1 MCYAERR
8 LGTESRL
15 GKQSTFVLPFSER
28 IKQIKPSKV
37 RAVFVCL
44 LPESMGAANVEAGQ
58 VPQAVAVEGEGEL
71 SVTPNPDMPEGA
83 VPAPTPASA
92 TAPENA
98 EPEKKDDTAVESP
111 KADEPDEASEP
122 ASKKARTSGMSDEL
136 ESRFVKLMDTATTGF
151 ECTRQALNSV
161 QEHMEL
167 LRKCQKDLS
176 SLAAEV
182 HTSRVSEKYYLTQLQ
197 QLYSAFG
204 QMEWQLTGPKSE
216 SHTSMKSVLGKTL
229 GATTSVKEGIKVL
242 FEELKSGQNRTVEA
256 IEKGFG
262 TLCEALVKNPIPT
275 RDGPGG
281 GSSSA
286 FPPMAP
292 ATGVIPP
299 MPTVPAMPAM
309 PSTGYGMPGYAST
322 ANMSAPMAPMAPMT
336 PRMSTGAMG
345 SMGPTVAEG
354 SEAKAPLVLIAQ
366 DEQGNRK
373 RIAVSPTRHQSTQ
386 HLNPGYAQEFS
397 LGFAVHNGFYHR
409 RLPEVF
415 LPKEVKY

>member
-1 MCYAERR
+1 
-8 LGTESRL
+8 
-15 GKQSTFVLPFSER
+15 
-28 IKQIKPSKV
+28 
-37 RAVFVCL
+37 
-44 LPESMGAANVEAGQ
+44 MGAASVEAEQ
-58 VPQAVAVEGEGEL
+58 VLQAVAVEGEGEL
-71 SVTPNPDMPEGA
+71 TVTPNPDMPEGS

-92 TAPENA
+92 SAPENV
-98 EPEKKDDTAVESP
+98 ESEKKDDTTAESP
-111 KADEPDEASEP
+111 KADESAEASEP
-122 ASKKARTSGMSDEL
+122 PSKKARTSGMSEEL
-136 ESRFVKLMDTATTGF
+136 ESKFLKLMETTTTGF

-161 QEHMEL
+161 HEHMEL

-176 SLAAEV
+176 DLAAEV

-216 SHTSMKSVLGKTL
+216 SHTSMKSVLGKIL
-229 GATTSVKEGIKVL
+229 GSSTSVKEGVKVL
-242 FEELKSGQNRTVEA
+242 FEELKQGQNRTVEA

-262 TLCEALVKNPIPT
+262 TLFEALVKNPIPT

-292 ATGVIPP
+292 GSGAIPP

-309 PSTGYGMPGYAST
+309 PSTGYGYPGYAS
-322 ANMSAPMAPMAPMT
+322 APTMPAPMAPMT
-336 PRMSTGAMG
+336 PRVPTGAMG
-345 SMGPTVAEG
+345 STGPTVAE
-354 SEAKAPLVLIAQ
+354 SQEAKAPLVLIAT